1 MKRAG
6 VFITHVLS
14 RVVLWIV
21 YCCNSM
27 GRFLRTI
34 SRRKLAVI
42 LKKYLTHL
50 RQAVTFVPL
59 FGLTVVLR
67 RKNYFCF
74 TVTHCFFSKRPYWSD
89 FTWLYLQANTEGK
102 KLAITWPKH
111 SMKEALTETNKAQVL
126 IAADVSIAATL
137 SRLENVRVQLELIQ
151 EDTNNLRE
159 DFKEISDRICT
170 LAASCQEQGFII
182 LKRRSKA

>member
-14 RVVLWIV
+14 SVVLWIV

-34 SRRKLAVI
+34 SGRKLAVI

-102 KLAITWPKH
+102 NWLSPGLNTAWRKLLQKQTRHKFLLPLMFQ
-111 SMKEALTETNKAQVL
+111 S
-126 IAADVSIAATL
+126 
-137 SRLENVRVQLELIQ
+137 QLHFQ
-151 EDTNNLRE
+151 D
-159 DFKEISDRICT
+159 
-170 LAASCQEQGFII
+170 
-182 LKRRSKA
+182 LKTSEYS

>member
-1 MKRAG
+1 M
-6 VFITHVLS
+6 FI
-14 RVVLWIV
+14 VVTPWDAFANYIGKKISSHFEKIFNAFATGGNFRSTFRFDGRLETKKLLLL
-21 YCCNSM
+21 YRNSLL
-27 GRFLRTI
+27 F
-34 SRRKLAVI
+34 
-42 LKKYLTHL
+42 LKKTLLKRFHL
-50 RQAVTFVPL
+50 AL
-59 FGLTVVLR
+59 FT
-67 RKNYFCF
+67 
-74 TVTHCFFSKRPYWSD
+74 SKHR
-89 FTWLYLQANTEGK
+89 GK

-170 LAASCQEQGFII
+170 LAASCQEQGLII

>member
-1 MKRAG
+1 M
-6 VFITHVLS
+6 FI
-14 RVVLWIV
+14 VVTPWDAFANYI
-21 YCCNSM
+21 
-27 GRFLRTI
+27 RKKI
-34 SRRKLAVI
+34 SSHFEKIFNAFA
-42 LKKYLTHL
+42 KG
-50 RQAVTFVPL
+50 VTFVSL

-74 TVTHCFFSKRPYWSD
+74 AVTHYFFSKRPYWSD
-89 FTWLYLQANTEGK
+89 FIWLYLQANTEGK
-102 KLAITWPKH
+102 KLAITCPKH
-111 SMKEALTETNKAQVL
+111 SMKEALVETNKAQVL
-126 IAADVSIAATL
+126 IAADVSLAATL

-170 LAASCQEQGFII
+170 LAASCQEEGFII

>member
-1 MKRAG
+1 
-6 VFITHVLS
+6 
-14 RVVLWIV
+14 
-21 YCCNSM
+21 M
-27 GRFLRTI
+27 GRFLRII
-34 SRRKLAVI
+34 SGRKLAVI

-50 RQAVTFVPL
+50 RQ
-59 FGLTVVLR
+59 VVLR

-74 TVTHCFFSKRPYWSD
+74 AVRHWFFLKKTLLKRFHLALFTSKHR
-89 FTWLYLQANTEGK
+89 GK

-170 LAASCQEQGFII
+170 LAASCQEERFII

>member
-1 MKRAG
+1 
-6 VFITHVLS
+6 
-14 RVVLWIV
+14 
-21 YCCNSM
+21 M

-42 LKKYLTHL
+42 LKKIFNAFATGGNVRSTFRFDGRLETKKLLLLYRNSLLFLKKTLLKRFHL
-50 RQAVTFVPL
+50 AL
-59 FGLTVVLR
+59 FT
-67 RKNYFCF
+67 
-74 TVTHCFFSKRPYWSD
+74 SKHR
-89 FTWLYLQANTEGK
+89 GK